1 MVMPRV
7 TCAQLNTAD
16 VAISAKVAAVQQVL
30 QVFNTIP
37 RGSSMLVIV
46 LTRALQS
53 CGVITVLGQL
63 LAVVPSVDANKQ
75 DSR

>member
-1 MVMPRV
+1 MAMPRV